1 MKTKLEM
8 AHEYAIALIN
18 SDCEMKFDKFIRLCW
33 NYADAM
39 QAEAD
44 KCEKEEAAQR
54 RKEIREMLNAPNTF
68 VEREG
73 QHFDDFCSD
82 EIQAQR
88 DAELYGTGFLKVTY
102 DSDGVK
108 YERLDPKTTPVCSSN
123 IGLDSQVLKDWQPDW
138 SQAPEWSNW
147 WAMDGC
153 SRVASW
159 YNSEPFLD
167 DDSEVESEWNIY
179 LKTNTE
185 AYMRAPSFGY
195 TGDWRES
202 LRKRP
207 K

>member
-8 AHEYAIALIN
+8 AHDYAMKHIQEGWDIN
-18 SDCEMKFDKFIRLCW
+18 YDVLVVDAW
-33 NYADAM
+33 QYADAM
-39 QAEAD
+39 QVEAD
-44 KCEKEEAAQR
+44 KREKEEAAQR

-108 YERLDPKTTPVCSSN
+108 YERLDPKTISVCSSN

-138 SQAPEWSNW
+138 SQAPVWANW
-147 WAMDGC
+147 WAMDENKNT
-153 SRVASW
+153 RW
-159 YNSEPFLD
+159 IYSELEQPYISDMFLRWCAVGRF
-167 DDSEVESEWNIY
+167 DSAE
-179 LKTNTE
+179 
-185 AYMRAPSFGY
+185 APSFGY
-195 TGDWRES
+195 TGDWRNS

>member
-18 SDCEMKFDKFIRLCW
+18 SDCEMQFDKFIRLCW

-44 KCEKEEAAQR
+44 KREKEEAAQR

-108 YERLDPKTTPVCSSN
+108 YERLDPKTISVCSSN
-123 IGLDSQVLKDWQPDW
+123 IGLDSQVLKEWQPDW
-138 SQAPEWSNW
+138 SQAPEWANW
-147 WAMDGC
+147 WVMDGDKKT
-153 SRVASW
+153 RW
-159 YNSEPFLD
+159 IYSELEQPYTSDTFLRWFAVGRF
-167 DDSEVESEWNIY
+167 DSED
-179 LKTNTE
+179 
-185 AYMRAPSFGY
+185 APSFSY
-195 TGDWRES
+195 TGDWRNS

>member
-8 AHEYAIALIN
+8 AHEYLLRFSGATVA
-18 SDCEMKFDKFIRLCW
+18 DAW
-33 NYADAM
+33 QYADAM

-44 KCEKEEAAQR
+44 KREKEEAAQK

-102 DSDGVK
+102 DSNGVK
-108 YERLDPKTTPVCSSN
+108 YERLDPKTISVCSSN

-138 SQAPEWSNW
+138 SQAPDWANW
-147 WAMDGC
+147 WAMDENKNT
-153 SRVASW
+153 RW
-159 YNSEPFLD
+159 IYSELEQPYISDMFLMWFAIGRF
-167 DDSEVESEWNIY
+167 DS
-179 LKTNTE
+179 
-185 AYMRAPSFGY
+185 ADAPSFGY
-195 TGDWRES
+195 TGDWRNS

-207 K
+207 Q

>member
-18 SDCEMKFDKFIRLCW
+18 SDCEMQFDKFIRLCW

-44 KCEKEEAAQR
+44 KRGKEEATQR

-108 YERLDPKTTPVCSSN
+108 YERLDPKTISVCSSN
-123 IGLDSQVLKDWQPDW
+123 IGLDSQVLKEWQPDW
-138 SQAPEWSNW
+138 SQAP
-147 WAMDGC
+147 
-153 SRVASW
+153 
-159 YNSEPFLD
+159 D
-167 DDSEVESEWNIY
+167 DATAWEY
-179 LKTNTE
+179 LGYGNARWHTTKKG
-185 AYMRAPSFGY
+185 AFRGADLFGY
-195 TGDWRES
+195 SGVGMFVVE
-202 LRKRP
+202 RP
-207 K
+207 HGL